1 MVIIFLVSAINFRIL
16 SCNNYNPN
24 IYCLNISTDFVPHLT
39 AHLLLG
45 FSTVTC
51 LSAPNQPGSH
61 CHLSCIFAVAPSSH
75 FQGEQHFVHTY
86 KKHVHS
92 PSFYSQIIH
101 SLKGGRA
108 PETVLCVW
116 ISEGLQGS
124 DHRCPSQSCVQ
135 IYHLSS
141 PNYYSFSKVYLP
153 KFLLNNSTN
162 FSLSS
167 HTSVQSC

>member
-75 FQGEQHFVHTY
+75 FWGEQHFVHTY

-108 PETVLCVW
+108 NSALCMDKWGSSREWPQMPFPELCPDLPP
-116 ISEGLQGS
+116 ELTKLLFLFQG
-124 DHRCPSQSCVQ
+124 
-135 IYHLSS
+135 LSS
-141 PNYYSFSKVYLP
+141 KIP
-153 KFLLNNSTN
+153 TE
-162 FSLSS
+162 
-167 HTSVQSC
+167 